1 MYYFYIILFLKIQK
15 RFLVN
20 LPSFHVRVINSRG
33 FKDLPTIYAKS
44 TQPDSARLESM
55 DTH

>member
-1 MYYFYIILFLKIQK
+1 MFYLILFLKIQK